1 MFENLTNKLENI
13 FSKLKSAPS
22 LTEEQVDSGLK
33 EIKLKVNFARAWAST
48 RRSLLLAG
56 FNIID
61 EDRNSGKFYLEYN
74 FRRSVFSRT
83 PSLSKVEILVSEKN
97 KDECIIS
104 TDLGIENLDISEEII
119 SQINQALS

>member
-1 MFENLTNKLENI
+1 MEFRRNI
-13 FSKLKSAPS
+13 VTKNIQLNDLVGK
-22 LTEEQVDSGLK
+22 TITVG

-74 FRRSVFSRT
+74 FRRSIFSRT